1 MSQLGAFEKALRFG
15 EGRRLKRLAEQAAY
29 IGSLEPEFEKLSD
42 AELAGKTAEFR
53 QRIENGE
60 PVDELVFEAFAA
72 VREAF
77 KRSMGIRLFDVQEMG
92 GIVLHEGDIA
102 EMKTGEGKTF
112 VAVQPL
118 YLNALTGK
126 SAHLVTVNDYLAKR
140 DPEWTKPVWEALG
153 MRASFIQNMMPFDER
168 RDAYAADVVYGT
180 NSEFGFDYLRDNMAV
195 ALDGLVQRGHDYAIV
210 DEVDSILIDE
220 ARTPLI
226 ISGEPEVAAQVYYDF
241 ARVARGLEGYASK
254 PGDPKG
260 AGEESGADFEYDEKH
275 KTVSPMQGSIDAV
288 ERALRVDN
296 LYDPRNAQLVNHL
309 NQALKAQSLF
319 HRDVD
324 YVVQDGEVKIVD
336 EFTGRIMEG
345 RRWSEG
351 LHQAV
356 EAKEGVSIQEEHV
369 TLATITLQNYFRLY
383 HKLAGMTGT
392 AKTEEKEFVE
402 IYDLHVVEIPTNVDV
417 ARDDK
422 NDMIFKTT
430 DAKYNAVIGDIRE
443 RHAEGQPVLVGTISV
458 EVSEHLSQLLDR
470 QGIPHKVLNAK
481 QHEQEAAII
490 AEAGQKGAVTIATN
504 MAGRGVD
511 IKLAEGV
518 VELGGLYVLGT
529 ERHEARRIDNQLRG
543 RSGRQGDPGESR
555 FYLSGQDELVRLFA
569 GDRIYNIMERF
580 KVPDDQPMEAK
591 ILSNQIENA
600 QKKVE
605 EQNFVARKN
614 VLKYDD
620 VLNKQ
625 RTVIYDQRRRVLEGE
640 DLSQEVGLWIDEVIE
655 GTIAQY
661 TEGEFSEEWDLEALC
676 KAMQDLYA
684 TNEPITP
691 EELSEEVGLDREALV
706 DEFQEDARDTYAEK
720 EKGLGLNPET
730 DQPLLRDVERFVILQ
745 VVDVRWR
752 EHLENMDYL
761 REGVHLR
768 AMAQKDP
775 LVEYTAEGH
784 RMFEE
789 LNGAIREEVV
799 MTLFHAEIEV
809 EEAGQLQQAQAAQAL
824 DGGAFAYEHESLAG
838 SQAIAAAGAGT
849 GTLLAGDGASV
860 TAGGIGAG
868 GGSVATQQRVTDA
881 REKNIGRND
890 PCWCGSGKK
899 FKRCHGA

>member
-1 MSQLGAFEKALRFG
+1 
-15 EGRRLKRLAEQAAY
+15 
-29 IGSLEPEFEKLSD
+29 
-42 AELAGKTAEFR
+42 
-53 QRIENGE
+53 
-60 PVDELVFEAFAA
+60 
-72 VREAF
+72 
-77 KRSMGIRLFDVQEMG
+77 MG

-118 YLNALTGK
+118 YLNALAG
-126 SAHLVTVNDYLAKR
+126 SSVHLVTVNDYLAKR

-168 RDAYAADVVYGT
+168 REAYAADVVYGT

-195 ALDGLVQRGHDYAIV
+195 SLDGVVQRGHDFAIV

-241 ARVARGLEGYASK
+241 ARVARTLDGFASK
-254 PGDPKG
+254 PGQPKG
-260 AGEESGADFEYDEKH
+260 AAEASGADFEYDEKH
-275 KTVSPMQGSIDAV
+275 KTVSPMQGAIEQV
-288 ERALRVDN
+288 ERSLGIDN
-296 LYDPRNAQLVNHL
+296 LYDPRNAQLANHL
-309 NQALKAQSLF
+309 NQALKAQALF

-351 LHQAV
+351 LHQAI
-356 EAKEGVSIQEEHV
+356 EAKEGARIQEEHQ

-383 HKLAGMTGT
+383 EKLAGMTGT

-402 IYDLHVVEIPTNVDV
+402 IYDLHVVEIPTNVPV
-417 ARDDK
+417 ARDDQ
-422 NDMIFKTT
+422 NDQIFKTK
-430 DAKYNAVIGDIRE
+430 DAKYDAVIEDIKE
-443 RHAEGQPVLVGTISV
+443 RHTRGQPVLVGTISV

-470 QGIPHKVLNAK
+470 QGIPHNVLNAK
-481 QHEQEAAII
+481 QHEKEAGII

-511 IKLAEGV
+511 IKLEDGV
-518 VELGGLYVLGT
+518 VDLGGLYVLGT

-555 FYLSGQDELVRLFA
+555 FYLSGQDDLVRLFA

-605 EQNFVARKN
+605 EQNFVMRKN

-625 RTVIYDQRRRVLEGE
+625 RSVIYDQRRRVLEGE
-640 DLSQEVGLWIDEVIE
+640 DLSEEVGLWVDEVIE
-655 GTIAQY
+655 RTVDHY
-661 TEGEFSEEWDLEALC
+661 TTGEFSEEWDLDALC
-676 KAMQDLYA
+676 KAMIDIYA
-684 TNEPITP
+684 TEEPITP
-691 EELSEEVGLDREALV
+691 EELREEVGLDRDALIE
-706 DEFQEDARDTYAEK
+706 EFQEDARDTYAEK
-720 EKGLGLNPET
+720 EKALGPNPET
-730 DQPLLRDVERFVILQ
+730 QQPLLRDVERFVILQ

-789 LNGAIREEVV
+789 LNAEIREEVV
-799 MTLFHAEIEV
+799 RTLFHAEIQV
-809 EEAGQLQQAQAAQAL
+809 EDVDQLQQAQEAQGL
-824 DGGAFAYEHESLAG
+824 DDGAFAYEHESLAG
-838 SQAIAAAGAGT
+838 AQAIAAAGGGAGA
-849 GTLLAGDGASV
+849 GMVLGGDGASV
-860 TAGGIGAG
+860 STGVGG
-868 GGSVATQQRVTDA
+868 GGSVATQQRVTSE
-881 REKNIGRND
+881 REKLGRND